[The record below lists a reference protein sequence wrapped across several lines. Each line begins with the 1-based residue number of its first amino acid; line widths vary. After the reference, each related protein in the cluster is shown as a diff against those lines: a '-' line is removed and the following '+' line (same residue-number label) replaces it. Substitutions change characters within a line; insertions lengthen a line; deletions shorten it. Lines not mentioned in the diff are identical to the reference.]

1 MKDGVVLVD
10 KSPRYSVSLS
20 SLLFAQ
26 RLVPRAKILVVAR
39 DGRDHIL
46 SYMSRNLGRGDS
58 VQQAL
63 TLPELMLREWH
74 QYTKRMRECQIG
86 PGGNWDQ
93 VCSALSTPLFW

>member
-1 MKDGVVLVD
+1 MVLVD

-39 DGRDHIL
+39 DGRDHVL
-46 SYMSRNLGRGDS
+46 SYVSRSVGRGDGKQK
-58 VQQAL
+58 VL

-74 QYTKRMRECQIG
+74 QYQKRMRECQINDG
-86 PGGNWDQ
+86 KWDQ